1 MQLNI
6 FQYACLQNY
15 KPFGARAITVREL
28 CISVISFYSAA
39 ISPTPQ
45 RLYIQITK
53 VIDKKFHEINIKY
66 IYYGPLRRTCF
77 VAYLE
82 ARVSPFSDQSDFY
95 IYFNPPAVRM
105 LLMVLLPVA

>member
-53 VIDKKFHEINIKY
+53 VIDKKFHEINTKY
-66 IYYGPLRRTCF
+66 IYIYIMDLSGERASWHISKRAF
-77 VAYLE
+77 H
-82 ARVSPFSDQSDFY
+82 PFPTKVTFIY
-95 IYFNPPAVRM
+95 ISIPPRCACC
-105 LLMVLLPVA
+105 